1 MSTVYSYIRQ
11 VIVVETGMPG
21 AGPLYVGMGNDL
33 GEALDNLES
42 TPFGCH
48 ENEIQGIEW
57 AVEASEEDLEEYD
70 PEYSELAKLD
80 DDQWEVYTRL
90 FGADKGL
97 RECEDLEYDLAE
109 TWYGCLGY
117 HTEDDK
123 GNQATHP
130 VCPIDYVL
138 EFETKNVAEKMALA
152 YAVKAADTAKYLE
165 KLFEQA
171 VSCFEKGDEEGVRK
185 VLREAS
191 FQELGYGDDPATQAL
206 AEQLL
211 VRSLWED

>member
-1 MSTVYSYIRQ
+1 MCTVYTYISQ
-11 VIVVETGMPG
+11 VIVTETGVPG
-21 AGPLYVGMGNDL
+21 SGPLRVGMGDDL

-48 ENEIQGIEW
+48 ESELKGIEW
-57 AVEASEEDLEEYD
+57 ATDASEDDLEEYEPD
-70 PEYSELAKLD
+70 YDELAELD
-80 DDQWEVYTRL
+80 DDQWETYARL

-97 RECEDLEYDLAE
+97 RECEDPEYDSAE
-109 TWYGCLGY
+109 TWYGCLGF
-117 HTEDDK
+117 HTEDDE
-123 GNQATHP
+123 GNTATHP
-130 VCPIDYVL
+130 VCPFDFVL

-185 VLREAS
+185 ALREAS

-211 VRSLWED
+211 VRPL